1 MRIDVLTL
9 FPEIL
14 QGSLP
19 HSILGRAEREK
30 KVELH
35 LHQLRDY
42 AIDKHR
48 IVDDRPYGGGPGMV
62 LKCEPLVRAI
72 EAIQAMAEKAH
83 VIYLTPGGR
92 VFKHSVAQE
101 FSQKSRLLLLCGH
114 YEGIDQRV
122 IDDWVDEEISIG
134 DYVLSN
140 GAVAALAVIDATV
153 RLLPGVLGNEES
165 AGYDSFSEGVLEG
178 PQYTRPEEFQG
189 KRVPEI
195 LLGGDHAKI
204 RDWRQQESLK
214 KTESVRPDLLFFA
227 KDAKNK

>member
-14 QGSLP
+14 SGALP
-19 HSILGRAEREK
+19 HSILGRAERQK
-30 KVELH
+30 RVEFH

-42 AIDKHR
+42 ALDKHR

-72 EAIQAMAEKAH
+72 ESIQALGEPAH
-83 VIYLTPGGR
+83 VVFMTPGGVR
-92 VFKHSVAQE
+92 LNQAIARE
-101 FSQKSRLLLLCGH
+101 FSEKKRILLICGH

-122 IDDWVDEEISIG
+122 IEGWVDEEISIG

-140 GAVAALAVIDATV
+140 GAVAALVVIDTTV

-165 AGYDSFSEGVLEG
+165 AGNDSFSEGDLEG

-189 KRVPEI
+189 RKVPEI
-195 LLGGDHAKI
+195 LLGGDHGKI
-204 RDWRQQESLK
+204 REWRAQRGRE
-214 KTESVRPDLLFFA
+214 KTKLIRPDLL
-227 KDAKNK
+227 

>member
-14 QGSLP
+14 GGALP
-19 HSILGRAEREK
+19 HSILGRASREK
-30 KVELH
+30 KVEFH

-42 AIDKHR
+42 ALDKHR

-72 EAIQAMAEKAH
+72 EAIQSLGERAH
-83 VIYLTPGGR
+83 VIFMSPGGR
-92 VFKHSVAQE
+92 KFDQKIAQE
-101 FSQKSRLLLLCGH
+101 FSERRRLLILCGH

-122 IDDWVDEEISIG
+122 IEGWVDEEISIG

-165 AGYDSFSEGVLEG
+165 AGDDSFSQGQLEG

-189 KRVPEI
+189 RKVPEI
-195 LLGGDHAKI
+195 LLGGDHGKI
-204 RDWRQQESLK
+204 REWRLAQGRE
-214 KTESVRPDLLFFA
+214 KTKLRRPDLG
-227 KDAKNK
+227 

>member
-19 HSILGRAEREK
+19 YSILGRAEREG
-30 KVELH
+30 KVKVH

-42 AIDKHR
+42 ALDKHR
-48 IVDDRPYGGGPGMV
+48 IVDDRPYGGGAGMV

-72 EAIQAMAEKAH
+72 EAIQTMEERAH
-83 VIYLTPGGR
+83 VIYLSPGGR
-92 VFKHSVAQE
+92 VFKQAVAQE
-101 FSQKSRLLLLCGH
+101 FSQKKRLLLICGH

-122 IDDWVDEEISIG
+122 IDGWIDEEISIG

-140 GAVAALAVIDATV
+140 GAVAALVVIDATV

-165 AGYDSFSEGVLEG
+165 AGNDSFSQDLQGLIEG

-189 KRVPEI
+189 KKVPEI

-204 RDWRQQESLK
+204 REWRLQEARR
-214 KTESVRPDLLFFA
+214 KTKLRRPDL
-227 KDAKNK
+227 